1 MDGGAKPRHDDNT
14 LAMAA
19 RDSFKPPR
27 MLSAG
32 TANQRSAFMGL
43 PALLEVRGL
52 CKDFGGLRAL
62 QAVDLDV
69 HEGEIAGIIGPNGS
83 GKTTFFNVLCGIHP
97 ATSGRIRFGEHAD
110 ITRLAPHRVTRS
122 GIARTF
128 QNQRLFNQMTVLE
141 NVLAGMVARTRAGL
155 LPIMFGM
162 PGARAEKAAA
172 EQRAVELLGLFG
184 TRLTPRRDRQ
194 AFSLSYANRRRLEIA
209 RALATEPRL
218 LLLDEPAAGMNPSET
233 RELMGDIQRIRDAGL
248 TILLIEHDMRL
259 VKGICSRVVAFDHGV
274 KITEGSFADVRNH
287 PAVIEAY
294 LGHRAAAAA

>member
-1 MDGGAKPRHDDNT
+1 
-14 LAMAA
+14 MASPDRRA
-19 RDSFKPPR
+19 P
-27 MLSAG
+27 
-32 TANQRSAFMGL
+32 
-43 PALLEVRGL
+43 LLEVRGL

-62 QAVDLDV
+62 QAIDLDV

-97 ATSGRIRFGEHAD
+97 ATFGRIRFGEHAD

-184 TRLTPRRDRQ
+184 TRLAPRRDRQ
-194 AFSLSYANRRRLEIA
+194 AYSLSYANRRRLEIA

>member
-1 MDGGAKPRHDDNT
+1 
-14 LAMAA
+14 MASPDRRA
-19 RDSFKPPR
+19 P
-27 MLSAG
+27 
-32 TANQRSAFMGL
+32 
-43 PALLEVRGL
+43 LLEVRGL

-62 QAVDLDV
+62 QAIDLDV

-97 ATSGRIRFGEHAD
+97 ATFGRIRFGEHAD

-184 TRLTPRRDRQ
+184 TRLEPRRDRQ